1 MNGTIGQHRTID
13 SLVLLFVCAFLSA
26 AVVSCEETC
35 YDGEQNNSE
44 EAVDCG
50 GPCVP
55 CDTTE
60 GTCFDGILNQGEED
74 IDCGGPCN
82 ACITDTSVFAPDFV
96 CEGTGSNSYFPLSEG
111 NYWIYAMP
119 GNQWFQWSVNGT
131 TEQNNG
137 QTYYHVVTTGSFGTV
152 HDYYRDVNGEIYEWN
167 VNLSI
172 EEVYIPANPV
182 AGFQWTTSTADSI
195 IVDDVNATLSSQNGC
210 SYDGLL
216 QITSYTGGNASTS
229 YFKQGLGMVELT
241 SVTAHLDSAVVY

>member
-1 MNGTIGQHRTID
+1 MNGTTGQHRAID
-13 SLVLLFVCAFLSA
+13 LLVFAVVCIFLSA

-35 YDGEQNNSE
+35 YDGELNNSE
-44 EAVDCG
+44 EAIDCG

-74 IDCGGPCN
+74 VDCGGPCN
-82 ACITDTSVFAPDFV
+82 ACITDTAVFAPDFV
-96 CEGTGSNSYFPLSEG
+96 CEGTGASSWFPLSVG

-119 GNQWFQWSVNGT
+119 ANDWFQWSVQGT
-131 TEQNNG
+131 VQQNNG
-137 QTYYHVVTTGSFGTV
+137 KTYYHVVTTGSFGTV
-152 HDYYRDVNGEIYEWN
+152 HDYYREEAGEIYEWN

-182 AGFQWTTSTADSI
+182 TGFQWTTSTADSI
-195 IVDDVNATLSSQNGC
+195 IIDDVSATLNSQNGC
-210 SYDGLL
+210 SYDELL
-216 QITSYTGGNASTS
+216 QLTSYTGGNASTS
-229 YFKQGLGMVELT
+229 YFKRGLGMVELT